1 MKRVLLAVTAMLVA
15 GTAAPSGSQNASGLE
30 RASQGKFDAWAQIPC
45 TQQKGRPMGRCKA
58 GVARDPGGTAT
69 VVVKRPDGR
78 TRAIFFEKGRAV
90 GADLSQADGS
100 MHFWAAKR
108 GDLYVIEAGNERY
121 EIPEAMV
128 FGG

>member
-1 MKRVLLAVTAMLVA
+1 
-15 GTAAPSGSQNASGLE
+15 
-30 RASQGKFDAWAQIPC
+30 
-45 TQQKGRPMGRCKA
+45 MGRCEA
-58 GVARDPGGTAT
+58 AVARDPGGTAT
-69 VVVKRPDGR
+69 VVVKRPEGR

-100 MHFWAAKR
+100 MHFWATKR